1 MPLKSIVLPQVG
13 SEARDAASPMWS
25 PVILTPCC
33 PMDHPSGSKGREDL
47 TFSYLLPTELGFTA
61 LLSGT
66 ALGTEQSKEGP
77 KAPGWRLHVVPGS
90 DIVSGSMSVI
100 F

>member
-1 MPLKSIVLPQVG
+1 MPLKIIVLPRVG
-13 SEARDAASPMWS
+13 SEAGDAASPVWS
-25 PVILTPCC
+25 PMMLTPCS
-33 PMDHPSGSKGREDL
+33 PVDHPSGSKGGEDL
-47 TFSYLLPTELGFTA
+47 TFPYLSPTELAFTA

-66 ALGTEQSKEGP
+66 ALDTEQSKEGP